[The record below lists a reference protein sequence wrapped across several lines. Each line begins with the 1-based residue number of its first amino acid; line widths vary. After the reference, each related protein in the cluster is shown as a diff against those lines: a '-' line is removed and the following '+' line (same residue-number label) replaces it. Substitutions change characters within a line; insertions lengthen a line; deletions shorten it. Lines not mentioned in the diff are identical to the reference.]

1 MSSSGGD
8 TTNSRIK
15 EVRKAKGLSQAAFGA
30 PFGANRD
37 MINNVENGRAAVSDI
52 MIASICRTY
61 GVNERWLRTGEGEMF
76 VQISR
81 DEEVMAFVGR
91 ATIGAGDDFK
101 RRFLLALARL
111 PEERWA
117 DIEDFARQIT
127 AENAKEEQD

>member
-1 MSSSGGD
+1 MSII
-8 TTNSRIK
+8 NSRIK

-52 MIASICRTY
+52 MVASICRTY
-61 GVNERWLRTGEGEMF
+61 DVNERWLRTGEGEMF

-81 DEEVMAFVGR
+81 DKEIMRFVGDVMQCE
-91 ATIGAGDDFK
+91 DDNFR

-127 AENAKEEQD
+127 AESKKEEQD